1 MAADV
6 VFAATLPAPP
16 GDSTNSFTRITR
28 DIPGAPGFAWTI
40 RRTIHPDAQPHSMIN
55 RLLPLACLSAVLLSG
70 CAIHQN
76 VKAVDTVGDTQVCVI
91 NNPAVRPSVMAAYL
105 KVLGEK
111 GYTVRQLPESAAI
124 TDCKVTSTYQANW
137 RWDLAMYMHFA
148 QFRVFIDGKEKGVAT
163 YDATHGG
170 ANMAKFIDA
179 DKKIA
184 ELINQLFPGGA
195 GTHAVAPGTT
205 VVQ

>member
-1 MAADV
+1 MS
-6 VFAATLPAPP
+6 P
-16 GDSTNSFTRITR
+16 
-28 DIPGAPGFAWTI
+28 
-40 RRTIHPDAQPHSMIN
+40 
-55 RLLPLACLSAVLLSG
+55 RLLALACLSATLLSA

-76 VKAVDTVGDTQVCVI
+76 VRALDVVGDTQVCVI
-91 NNPAVRPSVMAAYL
+91 NNPAVRPSVLAAYQ
-105 KVLGEK
+105 KVLTNK

-148 QFRVFIDGKEKGVAT
+148 QFRVFVDGKERGVAT

-179 DKKIA
+179 EKKIA
-184 ELINQLFPGGA
+184 ELVNQLFPGGA
-195 GTHAVAPGTT
+195 GAPGTT

>member
-1 MAADV
+1 M
-6 VFAATLPAPP
+6 
-16 GDSTNSFTRITR
+16 N
-28 DIPGAPGFAWTI
+28 
-40 RRTIHPDAQPHSMIN
+40 RRLSV
-55 RLLPLACLSAVLLSG
+55 LACLPLSLLAG

-76 VKAVDTVGDTQVCVI
+76 VRPVEAVGDTQVCVI
-91 NNPAVRPSVMAAYL
+91 NNPAVRPSVLASYRR
-105 KVLGEK
+105 VLGDK
-111 GYTVRQLPESAAI
+111 GYTVRELPESAAI

-170 ANMAKFIDA
+170 ANMGKFIDA

-195 GTHAVAPGTT
+195 GTHAVTAGT
-205 VVQ
+205 VVVQ